1 VGGLKRL
8 AQLEDVRQALK
19 QGRKLTIWD
28 DAIDGGP
35 LINALSSPTPRY
47 AAYSRFPRRGFEAV
61 SAKEQT
67 EVEFSVIRGS
77 LMTPDLQSDVA
88 VAQFQPHELLETR
101 QPVHARVQVL
111 AVLDTKVF

>member
-28 DAIDGGP
+28 DAIDGGL
-35 LINALSSPTPRY
+35 LINALSSPTPQY
-47 AAYSRFPRRGFEAV
+47 AAYLRFPRGGFEAV

-77 LMTPDLQSDVA
+77 LIL
-88 VAQFQPHELLETR
+88 
-101 QPVHARVQVL
+101 VHTSGQNCQ
-111 AVLDTKVF
+111 